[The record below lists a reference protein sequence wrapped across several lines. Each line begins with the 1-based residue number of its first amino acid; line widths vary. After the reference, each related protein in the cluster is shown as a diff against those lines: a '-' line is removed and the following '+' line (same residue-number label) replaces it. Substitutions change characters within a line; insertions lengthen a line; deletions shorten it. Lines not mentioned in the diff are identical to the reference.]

1 MTVAEL
7 IERYE
12 TLANEAEAVHS
23 TAPLEAV
30 YRRIADELKALG
42 YDVVGPGKLLT
53 TREAARYLGLKPA
66 TVRKRCRAGRYPGA
80 RLTSGDTGDWR
91 IPLSDIRNPV
101 KPRRSRDSDPTWQ
114 RLKAIG

>member
-1 MTVAEL
+1 MTVDEL
-7 IERYE
+7 IHRYE
-12 TLANEAEAVHS
+12 QLAEEAGAVHA
-23 TAPLEAV
+23 TAPLDAV
-30 YRRIADELKALG
+30 YARIADELKALG
-42 YDVVGPGKLLT
+42 YAVGPGKLLT
-53 TREAARYLGLKPA
+53 TREAAGYLGLKPA

-101 KPRRSRDSDPTWQ
+101 PPRRKRDEDPVWQ